1 MGIMIFAVFLVIT
14 LGTFFQFGYHNGV
27 INQPLEL
34 ITQFIENVTI
44 ERHGEIDG
52 TPLTL
57 LTSLCVSTY
66 LIGGLFGSLLGGI
79 LSNKLG
85 RRTSIIILSVPC
97 VVGSVLLML
106 CKWAHSFEMIIIGR
120 LIVGLACGAFTAVGP
135 AYLYEVSPHTVRG
148 AAGSL
153 NQLVCVFSLLL
164 SQLLGLKQAMKTEQL
179 WPLLL
184 GLNAV
189 PCVLTAVCLLFIPES
204 PRFLYIVRN
213 DVESAK
219 AAFFKIGRSPEQV
232 EFELDEMLRELE
244 TSQHKV
250 ICSASNVFFS
260 DIVAN
265 LLPYST
271 FTVGAFSCASLSS
284 RTTVF
289 GIEWFVIIYHADA
302 HEQAS
307 SFTSQFIT
315 LTCSSFACCTT
326 YQLLYYS
333 GTLFTQ
339 NGLTTEQATYATIGL
354 GLALFFSS
362 LVSTLV
368 MDRLGRR
375 VLMIGGLL
383 ISFFS
388 LIVFTVCLIIHDSI
402 GAQWP
407 VYIAVAA
414 TYVFV
419 IGFGIG
425 PDVGVMINSYLYSTT
440 GVFQFLE

>member
-1 MGIMIFAVFLVIT
+1 MGVMIFAVFLVIT

-44 ERHGEIDG
+44 ERHGEING

-153 NQLVCVFSLLL
+153 NQLVLTTVFHINTVSV
-164 SQLLGLKQAMKTEQL
+164 
-179 WPLLL
+179 

-219 AAFFKIGRSPEQV
+219 AGNICTPTLTFFQTNSAFFKIGRSPEQV

-244 TSQHKV
+244 TSQHK
-250 ICSASNVFFS
+250 ISLITFFRTPHLRWGLL
-260 DIVAN
+260 VA
-265 LLPYST
+265 LVCQ
-271 FTVGAFSCASLSS
+271 VGQQFSGLN
-284 RTTVF
+284 
-289 GIEWFVIIYHADA
+289 G
-302 HEQAS
+302 
-307 SFTSQFIT
+307 
-315 LTCSSFACCTT
+315 
-326 YQLLYYS
+326 LLYYS

-425 PDVGVMINSYLYSTT
+425 PG
-440 GVFQFLE
+440 